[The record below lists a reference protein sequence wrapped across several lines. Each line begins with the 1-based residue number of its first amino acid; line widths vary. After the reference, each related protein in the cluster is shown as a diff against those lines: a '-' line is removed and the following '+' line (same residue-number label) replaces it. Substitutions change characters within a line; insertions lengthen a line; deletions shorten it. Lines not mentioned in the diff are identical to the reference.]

1 MRQESHQSPTG
12 CQNWKCL
19 ISCQHHQAG
28 PVSWPVAGYYADYN
42 LRNGWLAAWGL
53 HDTPELFLAIQIIN
67 ILLQNKQ
74 TNKTLNQN
82 ARSFKDFLFFTFFCK
97 AYMLETK
104 SGWSFTFVLH
114 SEYKLFA
121 FPSETLQFQ
130 YVVRMSL

>member
-19 ISCQHHQAG
+19 VSCQHHQAG

-42 LRNGWLAAWGL
+42 LRDGWLAAWGL

-82 ARSFKDFLFFTFFCK
+82 ARSFKDFLFFRFF
-97 AYMLETK
+97 
-104 SGWSFTFVLH
+104 
-114 SEYKLFA
+114 
-121 FPSETLQFQ
+121 
-130 YVVRMSL
+130 VRLTC